1 MYYEMSMDYDIY
13 YIDLSV
19 VLINIFIS
27 DIYFNSP
34 LIITFGENLLN
45 VYLVFDFDFID
56 DYLLL
61 LFYIMI
67 NNS

>member
-1 MYYEMSMDYDIY
+1 MDYDIY
-13 YIDLSV
+13 YIDLFV
-19 VLINIFIS
+19 VLINIFILN
-27 DIYFNSP
+27 IYFHLS
-34 LIITFGENLLN
+34 LIIIFSGNLLI

-56 DYLLL
+56 DYFLL